1 MARRTVVCVLSDT
14 AVHAALCESRAKT
27 TTVIERGRAAF
38 PAPDSLLVD
47 HDAKALGGVIREA
60 LGQIREPTGSVT
72 LVVPMQWCFT
82 HLLTVNDKR
91 MDPESLGFELEP
103 YLPLPLEEVV
113 CAFEPLDNGRVFAA
127 AIPVAPMAALVEG
140 LEQRGVG
147 VDRITVDTVAAAR
160 GVITPQ
166 GGSVVILDAR
176 WGRFLGRGRGKDS
189 EASVGVFGRKGQV
202 ATSHASGLSSQL
214 ATDPNAE
221 NESDGWTSLELVP
234 ELNHAAGTEEASTK
248 SRPERRRKVGEE
260 AIDAIVV
267 GACSGQGLNLRMGA
281 LAPGRE
287 VEEVSRLAV
296 QVLSL
301 ALLLLVILIG
311 GMQLHL
317 RAIHRN
323 LAQVDQQ
330 RLAVYQEVFH
340 GDRLPPEAALRLAS
354 ERVRLEG
361 LTRRTTDTPTPLK
374 PGLPSPLDVL
384 RQFAAAIP
392 SDVRIMLTDA
402 RVDESQLVLRGQTV
416 EHRDA
421 ERIAEA
427 LAAAPGLEARPP
439 RTTRLKSGGVEFS
452 ITAGPK
458 NER

>member
-1 MARRTVVCVLSDT
+1 MARRTMVCVLADT
-14 AVHAALCESRAKT
+14 GVHAALCESRAQT
-27 TTVIERGRAAF
+27 TTVIQRGRAACSV
-38 PAPDSLLVD
+38 PDSLLVD
-47 HDAKALGGVIREA
+47 HDATALAEAIREA
-60 LGQIREPTGSVT
+60 IGQISEPAGPVA

-82 HLLTVNDKR
+82 HLLTLNGKR
-91 MDPESLGFELEP
+91 MDPGSLGFELEP

-113 CAFEPLDNGRVFAA
+113 CSFEPLDNGRVLAA
-127 AIPVAPMAALVEG
+127 AIPLAPMATLVEG
-140 LEQRGVG
+140 LEQRGVR
-147 VDRITVDTVAAAR
+147 VDRITVDVAAATR
-160 GVITPQ
+160 GVTAPQ
-166 GGSVVILDAR
+166 GSGVVILDAR

-189 EASVGVFGRKGQV
+189 EASVGVFGHKGH
-202 ATSHASGLSSQL
+202 ATSHTTDSFSQRFKDSD
-214 ATDPNAE
+214 ANGG
-221 NESDGWTSLELVP
+221 SDGWTVLELAP
-234 ELNHAAGTEEASTK
+234 ESDHPYSGKESPSPTPQQSEK
-248 SRPERRRKVGEE
+248 KVGEE

-267 GACSGQGLNLRMGA
+267 GACSVAGLNLRTGA

-287 VEEVSRLAV
+287 AETVSRLAV

-301 ALLLLVILIG
+301 AVLLLMVAIG
-311 GMQLHL
+311 GMQLRL

-330 RLAVYQEVFH
+330 RLVVYQEVFH
-340 GDRLPPEAALRLAS
+340 TDRLAPEAALRLAS

-361 LTRRTTDTPTPLK
+361 LTRRTKETPTPLR
-374 PGLPSPLDVL
+374 PGLPPPLDML
-384 RQFAAAIP
+384 RQLAAALP

-427 LAAAPGLEARPP
+427 LAAVPGLEARPP

>member
-1 MARRTVVCVLSDT
+1 MARRTMVCVITDT
-14 AVHAALCESRAKT
+14 GVHAALCESRARM
-27 TTVIERGRAAF
+27 TTVIERGQAAF
-38 PAPDSLLVD
+38 SAPDSLLAEY
-47 HDAKALGGVIREA
+47 DATALAEAIQEVI
-60 LGQIREPTGSVT
+60 GQIREPTGPVT

-82 HLLTVNDKR
+82 HLLPGEGKR

-127 AIPVAPMAALVEG
+127 AIPLAPMAALVEG
-140 LEQRGVG
+140 LEQRGVR
-147 VDRITVDTVAAAR
+147 VDRIAVDTAAAAR
-160 GVITPQ
+160 GVTTPQ
-166 GGSVVILDAR
+166 GRGVVLLDAR
-176 WGRFLGRGRGKDS
+176 WGRFLGRGRGKDP
-189 EASVGVFGRKGQV
+189 EASVGVFGRQGHV
-202 ATSHASGLSSQL
+202 ATSHASDMSSQL

-234 ELNHAAGTEEASTK
+234 ELNHAARTEDASTK
-248 SRPERRRKVGEE
+248 SQPERSKKLGAE
-260 AIDAIVV
+260 AIDAIVT
-267 GACSGQGLNLRMGA
+267 GACSGVGLNLRTSA

-287 VEEVSRLAV
+287 AQEVSHLAV

-301 ALLLLVILIG
+301 ALLLLMVSVG
-311 GMQLHL
+311 GMQLRL

-340 GDRLPPEAALRLAS
+340 ADRLPPEAALRLAS

-361 LTRRTTDTPTPLK
+361 LTRRTKNTPTPLK
-374 PGLPSPLDVL
+374 PGLPPPLDVL
-384 RQFAAAIP
+384 RQLVAALP

-402 RVDESQLVLRGQTV
+402 RVDESQLVLHGQTV

-427 LAAAPGLEARPP
+427 VAAAPGLESRPP
-439 RTTRLKSGGVEFS
+439 RTTRLKTGEVEFT